1 MLLPFPIAIRGMPL
15 SLQSSVHVMM
25 TQQWLFFM
33 ITTFI
38 RWLFSCVKFLY
49 FCDVRMV
56 WTFLTLA
63 RTDFNAFNRQFAIDS
78 TCCLKLRGTTM
89 RVLCRTILPLVRIS
103 PPTGKYWTVSL
114 LFQSPT
120 RMQCLTPES
129 SLSWCECFCCE
140 SHILLCNVLYPP
152 PLLVVPTNSSG

>member
-49 FCDVRMV
+49 FRDVRMV

-63 RTDFNAFNRQFAIDS
+63 RTDFNAFIRFR
-78 TCCLKLRGTTM
+78 LKIGWQ
-89 RVLCRTILPLVRIS
+89 LV
-103 PPTGKYWTVSL
+103 
-114 LFQSPT
+114 
-120 RMQCLTPES
+120 
-129 SLSWCECFCCE
+129 
-140 SHILLCNVLYPP
+140 
-152 PLLVVPTNSSG
+152 